1 MKNPLSRRLVTTA
14 GARRRPGCGRFHGEM
29 RYEIQNRLGWHARQ
43 PQHGEEVEA

>member
-29 RYEIQNRLGWHARQ
+29 RCEIQNRPGSHVRQ
-43 PQHGEEVEA
+43 PQQSEELEA